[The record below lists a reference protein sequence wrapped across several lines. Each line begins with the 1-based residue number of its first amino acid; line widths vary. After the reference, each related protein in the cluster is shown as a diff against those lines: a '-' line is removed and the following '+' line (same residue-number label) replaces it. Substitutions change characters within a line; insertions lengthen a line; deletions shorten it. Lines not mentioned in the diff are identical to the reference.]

1 MTPLDSALMAEREEL
16 VSMLMDHGA
25 VTIARIHNVAATRIQ
40 VFQSGTQ
47 PNESSGMLPWLP
59 DPRDVPGAE
68 QASCEARAAAGKEEG
83 EKEEA
88 QKEQGERKGR
98 ATRYEQGS
106 KRREGTRPSRWEK
119 ETQGQG
125 EGGSHYPKRLC
136 ISKDKNTQ
144 GEG

>member
-1 MTPLDSALMAEREEL
+1 MYLCLQS

-47 PNESSGMLPWLP
+47 SNDDSGVLPWLP

-88 QKEQGERKGR
+88 QEEQGEGKWRKGR
-98 ATRYEQGS
+98 ATGYEQGS
-106 KRREGTRPSRWEK
+106 K
-119 ETQGQG
+119 
-125 EGGSHYPKRLC
+125 
-136 ISKDKNTQ
+136 
-144 GEG
+144 

>member
-1 MTPLDSALMAEREEL
+1 MAEREEL

-47 PNESSGMLPWLP
+47 SNDGSGVLPWIP

-68 QASCEARAAAGKEEG
+68 QASCQARAAAGKEEG

-88 QKEQGERKGR
+88 QEEQREWKGR
-98 ATRYEQGS
+98 ATRNKQGS

-125 EGGSHYPKRLC
+125 EGGSLYAEGLC
-136 ISKDKNTQ
+136 ISKGKNTQ
-144 GEG
+144 SEG